1 MFFGPLLLAMF
12 FPENGSYSVK
22 RIFTAC
28 SEKRVF
34 QRPAVFFLS
43 VQLLF
48 QRTGPR
54 SWTANGQRLFR
65 SSSEPR
71 TKLLA
76 LERGTWAQRAGTD
89 LPILSENG
97 EPITDN
103 HFLIQLA
110 TCHLQQ
116 FQRSR
121 SWPVAG
127 QDDRQQTGSYLACC
141 RRELCV
147 RRCFRRIA
155 YPGAAHSRRLPH
167 LIIQDSLPELFNQ
180 LRRVVGNENIGI

>member
-1 MFFGPLLLAMF
+1 LGQALQVDCFFESFPVKHALRPGVIFATLASADVLWPIASRKF

-22 RIFTAC
+22 RIFAAC

-48 QRTGPR
+48 RRTGPR

-97 EPITDN
+97 EPLTVN
-103 HFLIQLA
+103 VVFH
-110 TCHLQQ
+110 
-116 FQRSR
+116 QRSAYSGSSSVQR
-121 SWPVAG
+121 FLAREAELAFAKQRLARWS
-127 QDDRQQTGSYLACC
+127 RTG
-141 RRELCV
+141 
-147 RRCFRRIA
+147 
-155 YPGAAHSRRLPH
+155 H
-167 LIIQDSLPELFNQ
+167 
-180 LRRVVGNENIGI
+180 